1 MGEYFHQAQKPCFMH
16 ESSSFDQQTWGMVIS
31 GALKLQEW
39 MDFAG
44 VDNNRGNCRGRL
56 CRSGQTC
63 LDAPLEVAMDML
75 MCVLNCIGYNW

>member
-1 MGEYFHQAQKPCFMH
+1 MATIDMGQK
-16 ESSSFDQQTWGMVIS
+16 E
-31 GALKLQEW
+31 GAAVPLSQRAGGTEILGV
-39 MDFAG
+39 DNAG